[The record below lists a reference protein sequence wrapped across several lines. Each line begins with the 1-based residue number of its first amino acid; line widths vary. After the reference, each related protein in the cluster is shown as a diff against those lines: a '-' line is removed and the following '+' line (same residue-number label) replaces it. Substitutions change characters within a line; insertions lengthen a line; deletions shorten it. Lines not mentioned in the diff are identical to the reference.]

1 MREQD
6 DTSDN
11 TPQPDRLHLHMP
23 IDVRSASL
31 AVLAVLAGLFALQWA
46 SAVLIPVA
54 LGLIFSVALSPLVN
68 RLQRWRLPRALGAAV
83 VMTSLLAGLGWT
95 AYSLSADASALIES
109 LPAATQKVRQ
119 AVQEARRHQAGK
131 SAIDQVQRAAKQLEQ
146 AGLVGG
152 GSAAEAEGVTRVR
165 IERAPF
171 DVKEYLWMGTVG
183 LLASV
188 GQAVVILFITFFLLA
203 AGDTFRRK
211 LVKIAGPTFAR
222 RRITVQALDEITQQV
237 ERYLLVQM
245 FTSVLV
251 GVVIGIS
258 FWAIGLEHAAVWGV
272 VAAVLSFIPYLGA
285 MVLAGTAA
293 LVAFVQFGSVDM
305 ALGVTALVIGV
316 VTVTGQLLRPWLN
329 SRANRMNAVAIF
341 IGVLAFGWLWGIWG
355 LLLGVP
361 VLTTVKAICDRV
373 DDLNPI
379 GELLGN

>member
-1 MREQD
+1 MIEED
-6 DTSDN
+6 KDT

-31 AVLAVLAGLFALQWA
+31 AVLAVLATLFAMKWA
-46 SAVLIPVA
+46 SAVLIPLA

-68 RLQRWRLPRALGAAV
+68 WLQRRHLPRVLGAAV
-83 VMTSLLAGLGWT
+83 VLASPMAGLGWT

-119 AVQEARRHQAGK
+119 AVQKARRQQTGT

-152 GSAAEAEGVTRVR
+152 GAAAEAAGVTRVR
-165 IERAPF
+165 IERSPF
-171 DVKEYLWMGTVG
+171 DIKDYLWTGTVG
-183 LLASV
+183 LLASA
-188 GQAVVILFITFFLLA
+188 GQAVVILLTTFFLLA
-203 AGDTFRRK
+203 SGDTFRRK

-237 ERYLLVQM
+237 ERYLLVQA
-245 FTSVLV
+245 FTSLLV
-251 GVVIGIS
+251 GVVIGVS
-258 FWAIGLEHAAVWGV
+258 FWAIGLEHAAVWGI
-272 VAAVLSFIPYLGA
+272 VAFVLSFIPYLGPMA
-285 MVLAGTAA
+285 LAGTAA

-305 ALGVTALVIGV
+305 ALGVTALVVGV
-316 VTVTGQLLRPWLN
+316 VSFTGQLLRPWLN
-329 SRANRMNAVAIF
+329 SRASRMNAVAVF
-341 IGVLAFGWLWGIWG
+341 VGVLAFGWLWGIWG

-373 DDLNPI
+373 DDLNPV
-379 GELLGN
+379 GELLGA

>member
-272 VAAVLSFIPYLGA
+272 VAFVLDFIPYLGA
-285 MVLAGTAA
+285 ITLAGTAA

-305 ALGVTALVIGV
+305 ALGVTALVAGV
-316 VTVTGQLLRPWLN
+316 VTVSGHLLTPWLN
-329 SRANRMNAVAIF
+329 SRASRMNAVAVF
-341 IGVLAFGWLWGIWG
+341 VGVLAFGWLWGIWG

>member
-1 MREQD
+1 MFED
-6 DTSDN
+6 DPRDTV
-11 TPQPDRLHLHMP
+11 PQPERLQLHMP
-23 IDVRSASL
+23 INVRSASL
-31 AVLAVLAGLFALQWA
+31 GVLAVLAGIFSLQWA
-46 SAVLIPVA
+46 GAVLIPVA

-68 RLQRWRLPRALGAAV
+68 RLQRWRLPRVLGAAL
-83 VMTSLLAGLGWT
+83 VMISLLAGLGWT

-119 AVQEARRHQAGK
+119 AVQHARRQQAGK

-146 AGLVGG
+146 AGLVGSG
-152 GSAAEAEGVTRVR
+152 TAADDEGVTRVR

-171 DVKEYLWMGTVG
+171 DIKDYLWMGTVG
-183 LLASV
+183 LLASA
-188 GQAVVILFITFFLLA
+188 GQVVVILLITFFLLA
-203 AGDTFRRK
+203 SGDTFRRK

-237 ERYLLVQM
+237 ERYLLVQT

-258 FWAIGLEHAAVWGV
+258 FWAIGLEHAAVWGI
-272 VAAVLSFIPYLGA
+272 VAFVLGFVPYLGA
-285 MVLAGTAA
+285 MTLAGTAT

-305 ALGVTALVIGV
+305 ALGVTALVVGV
-316 VTVTGQLLRPWLN
+316 VTVSGQLLTPWLN
-329 SRANRMNAVAIF
+329 SRASRMNAVAVF
-341 IGVLAFGWLWGIWG
+341 IGVLTFGWLWGIWG

-361 VLTTVKAICDRV
+361 VLTTVKAICNRV